1 MLHSHVRKK
10 RLFTGAT
17 SGVSQCGTTTCALCV
32 CGWVVKWG
40 QYCSALTC
48 GPVYAAVLSIL
59 SVSAWLTGVRLV
71 IAIQAAV
78 GEMFGES
85 ERWRQWRRGMA
96 RESVIS
102 LRLFSFMTRILNP
115 VLSISISRWL
125 TKELLSYRQIH
136 IVTVFMPACVCV
148 CLWTFM
154 DECRSWRI
162 KNNGM
167 PSLCEISISSH
178 PRSYDET
185 LQYVHKTPNNCPCCL
200 SAAFTPLH
208 LLQPDH
214 QNADCFPKTWF
225 HKWKNSICFPTA
237 SHMAAIACSY

>member
-148 CLWTFM
+148 CV
-154 DECRSWRI
+154 
-162 KNNGM
+162 
-167 PSLCEISISSH
+167 SL
-178 PRSYDET
+178 
-185 LQYVHKTPNNCPCCL
+185 N
-200 SAAFTPLH
+200 
-208 LLQPDH
+208 
-214 QNADCFPKTWF
+214 F
-225 HKWKNSICFPTA
+225 HGWMQELT
-237 SHMAAIACSY
+237 H

>member
-1 MLHSHVRKK
+1 MLHSHVRKN

-17 SGVSQCGTTTCALCV
+17 SGVSQCGSTTCALCV

-40 QYCSALTC
+40 QYYSALTC

-148 CLWTFM
+148 CV
-154 DECRSWRI
+154 
-162 KNNGM
+162 
-167 PSLCEISISSH
+167 SL
-178 PRSYDET
+178 
-185 LQYVHKTPNNCPCCL
+185 N
-200 SAAFTPLH
+200 
-208 LLQPDH
+208 
-214 QNADCFPKTWF
+214 F
-225 HKWKNSICFPTA
+225 HGWMQELT
-237 SHMAAIACSY
+237 H